1 MNVKEKAIIGEKK
14 LKKLKA
20 IDVSGLDTIYRSYKI
35 VPYPEIMQ
43 IIRNDGMAFVE
54 GIDRRT
60 AHSAK
65 KILSRKLGFEVKAEK
80 RIMVIKTEENDSEG
94 LEGYIFSKEEDSL

>member
-1 MNVKEKAIIGEKK
+1 MSIRGKAIIGGRN

-20 IDVSGLDTIYRSYKI
+20 IDVSGTETIYKSYKI

-43 IIRNDGMAFVE
+43 IMKNNGIAFVE

-60 AHSAK
+60 AYSAK
-65 KILSRKLGFEVKAEK
+65 KILSKRLGFEVMAEK
-80 RIMVIKTEENDSEG
+80 RLVVTKEEDDSIDAM
-94 LEGYIFSKEEDSL
+94 EGYIFSKKEV